1 MTHYVLPETAA
12 RLDYDKD
19 TKGLYVA
26 MDVRVLEDFKLKTV
40 NDHERFTIAKTV
52 MVSESPLV
60 NLDYDDEGK
69 LVGVEI
75 LLP

>member
-1 MTHYVLPETAA
+1 MTHYVLPETDA
-12 RLDYDKD
+12 RLDYDKK

-26 MDVRVLEDFKLKTV
+26 VTGPQVLKDFVPASDGEK
-40 NDHERFTIAKTV
+40 FTIAKTTTV
-52 MVSESPLV
+52 NESPVV
-60 NLDYDDEGK
+60 NLDYDEDGK